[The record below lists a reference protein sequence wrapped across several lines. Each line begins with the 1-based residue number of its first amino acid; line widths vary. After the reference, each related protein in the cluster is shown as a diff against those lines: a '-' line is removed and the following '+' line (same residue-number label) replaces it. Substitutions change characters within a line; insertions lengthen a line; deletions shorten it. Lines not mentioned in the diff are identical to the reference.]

1 MTVGA
6 GAVWVVGSTDT
17 TAQPRTLL
25 RIDPESL
32 RVTARTRLR
41 TPDGEPFDSGFAE
54 INRDGVWVLGR
65 TGVLKVDAA
74 SGRVTQY
81 VPLAER
87 PGDPLPL
94 DEWVTDDGLY
104 ALRREG
110 RMERY
115 DLRTGK
121 LAQLLPVRLTGARL
135 FVPTPEGFVMVS
147 PPGRIALAEPE
158 RGAIVWDQRLDTNV
172 AWPVA
177 DGRTLWMFATG
188 RAGDQ
193 LYAMD
198 LRTGAIRSQTP
209 LREFGSVSAIKVG
222 DALWIGS
229 QNGKV
234 MVVETPPAG

>member
-1 MTVGA
+1 M
-6 GAVWVVGSTDT
+6 
-17 TAQPRTLL
+17 
-25 RIDPESL
+25 
-32 RVTARTRLR
+32 TARTRLR
-41 TPDGEPFDSGFAE
+41 TPDGEPFDSGFVQV
-54 INRDGVWVLGR
+54 NRDGVWVLGR

-81 VPLAER
+81 VPLEER

-121 LAQLLPVRLTGARL
+121 LAQLLPVRLTGAAALR
-135 FVPTPEGFVMVS
+135 PDRRGFRDGQ
-147 PPGRIALAEPE
+147 PAGTDRA
-158 RGAIVWDQRLDTNV
+158 RGAGARGDRLGP
-172 AWPVA
+172 AA
-177 DGRTLWMFATG
+177 RHERRLAGGGRPTRCGCSRPGGPATSCT
-188 RAGDQ
+188 RWTSAP
-193 LYAMD
+193 A
-198 LRTGAIRSQTP
+198 RSA
-209 LREFGSVSAIKVG
+209 RRRGCRSSARSAPIKVG